1 MLRPS
6 RILTKKLWRNAKHAA
21 EHFFQE
27 PWKYTRDPNVNQG
40 QSLQIPQI
48 QEVRIE
54 MATRG
59 KLMSLHTLIIIKLL
73 VDCFFKL
80 CKNIDIYDY
89 HDNFIFQIY
98 ILLFIYIGALITQ
111 ELGI

>member
-1 MLRPS
+1 M
-6 RILTKKLWRNAKHAA
+6 A
-21 EHFFQE
+21 ERFFQGL
-27 PWKYTRDPNVNQG
+27 WKYTRGPNVNLD

-54 MATRG
+54 MVTRG
-59 KLMSLHTLIIIKLL
+59 KLLSSHTLITKNYKLIVSL
-73 VDCFFKL
+73 YIL
-80 CKNIDIYDY
+80 IHRKNKVIYGY

-98 ILLFIYIGALITQ
+98 ILLFIYIVALITQ